1 MDEIK
6 ELGSVTAQTPQGMI
20 QCLTIIGQ
28 VEGHQVMP
36 EDTKTTKYEHV
47 MPLLAAVEESEEIK
61 GLLILLN
68 TVGGDVEAG
77 LGIAELIAGMKKP
90 TVSLILGGGHSIGVP
105 LAVAAKRSFI
115 APSAAMTI
123 HPVRLNG
130 VVIGVPQT
138 YNYFARIQER
148 IVGFVTSHSNIS
160 RERYNELMLATDEIA
175 NDVGS
180 VIYGEEAVSC
190 GLIDS
195 IGTLSDALDY
205 LHSSCDEAKKDS
217 SGCLFL
223 LLCFLALYDRIRKL
237 SIHNIALLRRPA
249 DMTIGEAIILGLV
262 QGIAEFLPISS
273 SGHLA
278 ILQNLFNMSDIEGGH
293 MLFDVLLH
301 FGTLIAIC
309 FMYWNDIKA
318 MVVEVLA
325 LLSGRK
331 AVTADGRPKQYTA
344 ARMFFLIVAATLPLV
359 LILPINDYIGEL
371 SKSTVFVGIA
381 LILTGFMLLVS
392 DKMTPGTKT
401 EKNMRFSDALIIGL
415 CQCVATLPGLS
426 RSGTTITAGIA
437 TGQNRGYAVKFSL
450 LMSIPAVLGATLL
463 ELIKAIKTG
472 IDASLIPAY
481 LFGMVAAMVSGVL
494 AIGLL
499 KMIAKSKR
507 FGGFAYYCWIVG
519 ALTII
524 LSMIF

>member
-1 MDEIK
+1 
-6 ELGSVTAQTPQGMI
+6 
-20 QCLTIIGQ
+20 
-28 VEGHQVMP
+28 
-36 EDTKTTKYEHV
+36 
-47 MPLLAAVEESEEIK
+47 
-61 GLLILLN
+61 
-68 TVGGDVEAG
+68 
-77 LGIAELIAGMKKP
+77 
-90 TVSLILGGGHSIGVP
+90 
-105 LAVAAKRSFI
+105 
-115 APSAAMTI
+115 
-123 HPVRLNG
+123 
-130 VVIGVPQT
+130 
-138 YNYFARIQER
+138 
-148 IVGFVTSHSNIS
+148 
-160 RERYNELMLATDEIA
+160 
-175 NDVGS
+175 
-180 VIYGEEAVSC
+180 
-190 GLIDS
+190 
-195 IGTLSDALDY
+195 
-205 LHSSCDEAKKDS
+205 
-217 SGCLFL
+217 
-223 LLCFLALYDRIRKL
+223 
-237 SIHNIALLRRPA
+237 
-249 DMTIGEAIILGLV
+249 MTIGEAIILGLV

-318 MVVEVLA
+318 MVTEVLA

-331 AVTADGRPKQYTA
+331 AVTADGRPKQFTA

-371 SKSTVFVGIA
+371 SQSTVFVGIA

-437 TGQNRGYAVKFSL
+437 TGQNRSYAVKFSL

-494 AIGLL
+494 AIALL

>member
-1 MDEIK
+1 
-6 ELGSVTAQTPQGMI
+6 
-20 QCLTIIGQ
+20 
-28 VEGHQVMP
+28 
-36 EDTKTTKYEHV
+36 
-47 MPLLAAVEESEEIK
+47 
-61 GLLILLN
+61 
-68 TVGGDVEAG
+68 
-77 LGIAELIAGMKKP
+77 
-90 TVSLILGGGHSIGVP
+90 
-105 LAVAAKRSFI
+105 
-115 APSAAMTI
+115 
-123 HPVRLNG
+123 
-130 VVIGVPQT
+130 
-138 YNYFARIQER
+138 
-148 IVGFVTSHSNIS
+148 
-160 RERYNELMLATDEIA
+160 
-175 NDVGS
+175 
-180 VIYGEEAVSC
+180 
-190 GLIDS
+190 
-195 IGTLSDALDY
+195 
-205 LHSSCDEAKKDS
+205 
-217 SGCLFL
+217 
-223 LLCFLALYDRIRKL
+223 
-237 SIHNIALLRRPA
+237 
-249 DMTIGEAIILGLV
+249 MTIGEAIILGLV
-262 QGIAEFLPISS
+262 QGVAEFLPISS

-309 FMYWNDIKA
+309 FMYWSDIKA

-331 AVTADGRPKQYTA
+331 EITADGRPRKYPA

-359 LILPINDYIGEL
+359 LVLPVNDYIGEL
-371 SKSTVFVGIA
+371 SQSTVFVGIA

-437 TGQNRGYAVKFSL
+437 TGQDRSYAVKFSL

-463 ELIKAIKTG
+463 ELIKAIKNG

-481 LFGMVAAMVSGVL
+481 LIGMVAAMVSGVL

-507 FGGFAYYCWIVG
+507 FGGFAYYCWVVG

>member
-1 MDEIK
+1 
-6 ELGSVTAQTPQGMI
+6 
-20 QCLTIIGQ
+20 
-28 VEGHQVMP
+28 
-36 EDTKTTKYEHV
+36 
-47 MPLLAAVEESEEIK
+47 
-61 GLLILLN
+61 
-68 TVGGDVEAG
+68 
-77 LGIAELIAGMKKP
+77 
-90 TVSLILGGGHSIGVP
+90 
-105 LAVAAKRSFI
+105 
-115 APSAAMTI
+115 
-123 HPVRLNG
+123 
-130 VVIGVPQT
+130 
-138 YNYFARIQER
+138 
-148 IVGFVTSHSNIS
+148 
-160 RERYNELMLATDEIA
+160 
-175 NDVGS
+175 
-180 VIYGEEAVSC
+180 
-190 GLIDS
+190 
-195 IGTLSDALDY
+195 
-205 LHSSCDEAKKDS
+205 
-217 SGCLFL
+217 
-223 LLCFLALYDRIRKL
+223 
-237 SIHNIALLRRPA
+237 
-249 DMTIGEAIILGLV
+249 MTIGEAIILGLV

-371 SKSTVFVGIA
+371 SQSTVFVGIA

-392 DKMTPGTKT
+392 DKMTAGTKT

-415 CQCVATLPGLS
+415 CQCVAALPGLS

>member
-1 MDEIK
+1 
-6 ELGSVTAQTPQGMI
+6 
-20 QCLTIIGQ
+20 
-28 VEGHQVMP
+28 
-36 EDTKTTKYEHV
+36 
-47 MPLLAAVEESEEIK
+47 
-61 GLLILLN
+61 
-68 TVGGDVEAG
+68 
-77 LGIAELIAGMKKP
+77 
-90 TVSLILGGGHSIGVP
+90 
-105 LAVAAKRSFI
+105 
-115 APSAAMTI
+115 
-123 HPVRLNG
+123 
-130 VVIGVPQT
+130 
-138 YNYFARIQER
+138 
-148 IVGFVTSHSNIS
+148 
-160 RERYNELMLATDEIA
+160 
-175 NDVGS
+175 
-180 VIYGEEAVSC
+180 
-190 GLIDS
+190 
-195 IGTLSDALDY
+195 
-205 LHSSCDEAKKDS
+205 
-217 SGCLFL
+217 
-223 LLCFLALYDRIRKL
+223 
-237 SIHNIALLRRPA
+237 
-249 DMTIGEAIILGLV
+249 MTIGEAIILGLV

-293 MLFDVLLH
+293 MFFDVLLH

-371 SKSTVFVGIA
+371 SQSTVFVGIA

-392 DKMTPGTKT
+392 DKMTAGTKT

-499 KMIAKSKR
+499 KMIAKSKH

>member
-1 MDEIK
+1 
-6 ELGSVTAQTPQGMI
+6 
-20 QCLTIIGQ
+20 
-28 VEGHQVMP
+28 
-36 EDTKTTKYEHV
+36 
-47 MPLLAAVEESEEIK
+47 
-61 GLLILLN
+61 
-68 TVGGDVEAG
+68 
-77 LGIAELIAGMKKP
+77 
-90 TVSLILGGGHSIGVP
+90 
-105 LAVAAKRSFI
+105 
-115 APSAAMTI
+115 
-123 HPVRLNG
+123 
-130 VVIGVPQT
+130 
-138 YNYFARIQER
+138 
-148 IVGFVTSHSNIS
+148 
-160 RERYNELMLATDEIA
+160 
-175 NDVGS
+175 
-180 VIYGEEAVSC
+180 
-190 GLIDS
+190 
-195 IGTLSDALDY
+195 
-205 LHSSCDEAKKDS
+205 
-217 SGCLFL
+217 
-223 LLCFLALYDRIRKL
+223 
-237 SIHNIALLRRPA
+237 
-249 DMTIGEAIILGLV
+249 MTIGEAIILGLV

-331 AVTADGRPKQYTA
+331 AVTADGRPKQFTA

-371 SKSTVFVGIA
+371 SQSTVFVGIA

-392 DKMTPGTKT
+392 DKMTAGTKT

-463 ELIKAIKTG
+463 ELIKAIKAG

>member
-1 MDEIK
+1 
-6 ELGSVTAQTPQGMI
+6 
-20 QCLTIIGQ
+20 
-28 VEGHQVMP
+28 
-36 EDTKTTKYEHV
+36 
-47 MPLLAAVEESEEIK
+47 
-61 GLLILLN
+61 
-68 TVGGDVEAG
+68 
-77 LGIAELIAGMKKP
+77 
-90 TVSLILGGGHSIGVP
+90 
-105 LAVAAKRSFI
+105 
-115 APSAAMTI
+115 
-123 HPVRLNG
+123 
-130 VVIGVPQT
+130 
-138 YNYFARIQER
+138 
-148 IVGFVTSHSNIS
+148 
-160 RERYNELMLATDEIA
+160 
-175 NDVGS
+175 
-180 VIYGEEAVSC
+180 
-190 GLIDS
+190 
-195 IGTLSDALDY
+195 
-205 LHSSCDEAKKDS
+205 
-217 SGCLFL
+217 
-223 LLCFLALYDRIRKL
+223 
-237 SIHNIALLRRPA
+237 
-249 DMTIGEAIILGLV
+249 MTIGEAIILGLV

-318 MVVEVLA
+318 MVTEVLA

-331 AVTADGRPKQYTA
+331 AVTSDGRPKQYTA

-371 SKSTVFVGIA
+371 SQSTVFVGIA